1 MKRMSYELAMKNA
14 SNKKMS
20 YISNEMKQI
29 STETIDY
36 TQRISRR
43 RQNKK
48 KWDWEK
54 SLWVAMSHASD
65 RDDVE
70 SNNNDEEKV
79 QSNKKSKKKT
89 KRKRKYNCYLVGWV
103 RCVAEEI
110 PI

>member
-1 MKRMSYELAMKNA
+1 
-14 SNKKMS
+14 
-20 YISNEMKQI
+20 
-29 STETIDY
+29 
-36 TQRISRR
+36 
-43 RQNKK
+43 
-48 KWDWEK
+48 
-54 SLWVAMSHASD
+54 MSHASD

>member
-48 KWDWEK
+48 K
-54 SLWVAMSHASD
+54 
-65 RDDVE
+65 
-70 SNNNDEEKV
+70 
-79 QSNKKSKKKT
+79 
-89 KRKRKYNCYLVGWV
+89 
-103 RCVAEEI
+103 
-110 PI
+110 

>member
-1 MKRMSYELAMKNA
+1 
-14 SNKKMS
+14 
-20 YISNEMKQI
+20 
-29 STETIDY
+29 
-36 TQRISRR
+36 
-43 RQNKK
+43 
-48 KWDWEK
+48 
-54 SLWVAMSHASD
+54 MSHASD

-89 KRKRKYNCYLVGWV
+89 KRKRKRKYNCYLVGWV